1 MRVRAAKRQEETLRS
16 SQDEGA
22 CAGKSLR
29 GMIEAELQRVCIKWL
44 RIKEEI
50 NENYDIA
57 NEWEE
62 ERLELKGQIK
72 AYSHSLLIVI
82 EPYNRGDDKRRKQ
95 LVSEAMARARH
106 IHERMKARPT
116 NG

>member
-1 MRVRAAKRQEETLRS
+1 MRVRAAKRSEETLRS

-29 GMIEAELQRVCIKWL
+29 GMIEAELQRVCIKWI
-44 RIKEEI
+44 RSKEI
-50 NENYDIA
+50 NEGTLGEDA
-57 NEWEE
+57 
-62 ERLELKGQIK
+62 ERLAGQIK
-72 AYSHSLLIVI
+72 AYSHSLLIVV